1 MCIPPLE
8 SLLAGS
14 FMSLLLL
21 LLYDNDAVRKTFD
34 IRSIYQ
40 KYIPYILF
48 IHARKKKKKK
58 KKKKTM
64 AIICLLEI
72 TSSLFTQPENQ
83 LLLERESVLVN

>member
-48 IHARKKKKKK
+48 IHARKKKK
-58 KKKKTM
+58 TM